1 MVHPGTDVFCR
12 NVGIWGHVP
21 WVVGRLQVRSRD
33 SEVIRL
39 VRDRLQRG
47 TGASRMGRL
56 TVAKGGGYR
65 GSASG
70 EGWLTSSTL
79 F

>member
-56 TVAKGGGYR
+56 TVAKGGGI
-65 GSASG
+65 G
-70 EGWLTSSTL
+70 EAPAVRDGLHL
-79 F
+79 QRFF

>member
-1 MVHPGTDVFCR
+1 MGPCTV
-12 NVGIWGHVP
+12 
-21 WVVGRLQVRSRD
+21 VVGQLQVRSRD

-56 TVAKGGGYR
+56 TVAKGGGV
-65 GSASG
+65 
-70 EGWLTSSTL
+70 
-79 F
+79 